1 MKNQMITTILGE
13 INQVIDGVEESQL
26 TTLVDILAQNK
37 RIFVLGEGR
46 SGLQGKGFAM
56 RLMHIGREVYVIGET
71 ITPSIQP
78 GDVLVAISG
87 SGKTGQVLTLA
98 QKAAGNDVTVV
109 AVTSSPTSPL
119 AQVTENKVIIP
130 GATKTGDGIHSIQLL
145 SSLFDQTLHI
155 VLDYVCL
162 DLSQKLAISNER
174 AKAQHSNME

>member
-26 TTLVDILAQNK
+26 TALVDILAQDK

-87 SGKTGQVLTLA
+87 SG
-98 QKAAGNDVTVV
+98 
-109 AVTSSPTSPL
+109 
-119 AQVTENKVIIP
+119 
-130 GATKTGDGIHSIQLL
+130 ATKTGDGLHSIQLL